1 MKHKLFILFAVICL
15 MFLVGCKEKQPDN
28 PGNNPGDGDGQ
39 GETLEAPVFEM
50 DKDYYVIGETIGF
63 KLVNY
68 DTLEDINIT
77 FDTTNG
83 VKVNDDGTITARR
96 VGTYTAT
103 LSLKEDST
111 KSSSVEFSVY
121 KKSFQLDSTTLTIAV
136 GDKAEVWVYD
146 FTDLYETKDEDF
158 TYSVDNESV
167 ATVENGVVTAK
178 GVGVVTVFATSK
190 LNPNVTSNI
199 TIKVGDPTTDVMIRP
214 SKELCQIKVGE
225 ELPMTITGGYDPNEF
240 VWLCDDAEIARVTKY
255 DGELQV
261 TGVGEGKAFITC
273 YNIKDPSNRHK
284 YLVSVEGEL
293 IIDYR
298 KRLIELAYEQIGI
311 KEGIDANGEY
321 DNMTKFGIWYGNYGE
336 PWCATFVSWVWY
348 HAGLS
353 NNLLLKYQ
361 GCTAGMGWCKE
372 QGIFKTKEEY
382 TPKTGDIVFFQSGSV
397 YNGVSS
403 HTGIVA
409 HCDGEYIYTIEGN
422 RSNRVD
428 VWRLSVDNYTIIGY
442 GVPNY
447 PGLETYDD
455 FAWIK
460 EQQPDGSYLWNAVS
474 NGESTT

>member
-63 KLVNY
+63 KLDNY

-83 VKVNDDGTITARR
+83 VKVNDDGSITARR

-146 FTDLYETKDEDF
+146 
-158 TYSVDNESV
+158 
-167 ATVENGVVTAK
+167 
-178 GVGVVTVFATSK
+178 
-190 LNPNVTSNI
+190 
-199 TIKVGDPTTDVMIRP
+199 KVGDPTTDVMIRP

-225 ELPMTITGGYDPNEF
+225 ELPMTLTGGYDPNEF
-240 VWLCDDAEIARVTKY
+240 VWLCDDIEIARVTKY

-293 IIDYR
+293 IVDYR
-298 KRLIELAYEQIGI
+298 KRLVELAYEQIGI

-409 HCDGEYIYTIEGN
+409 HCDGAYIYTIEGH

-460 EQQPDGSYLWNAVS
+460 EQQPDGSYLWHAVS